1 MREVKHQHCHLLEN
15 KHENVSYNEFTDK
28 TVFELPDKNKVV
40 FGKEL
45 FTAPEVYF
53 TDKNDDGFKGI
64 QHLIS
69 QSLEKC
75 DAEQRKELIPNI
87 QLVGG
92 GSSFATTPDRLQREL
107 IEADFSGFGPKM
119 KVFTTNEKSER
130 CISSWMGATIMSSM
144 RIFDKWIVSRKD
156 YEENGFVHVEKRL

>member
-1 MREVKHQHCHLLEN
+1 M
-15 KHENVSYNEFTDK
+15 T
-28 TVFELPDKNKVV
+28 
-40 FGKEL
+40 
-45 FTAPEVYF
+45 PEAYF
-53 TDKNDDGFKGI
+53 SERGEEGFKGI
-64 QHLIS
+64 QHLVS

-75 DAEQRKELIPNI
+75 DTDQRKELIPNI

-92 GSSFATTPDRLQREL
+92 GSSFPTAPERLQREL
-107 IEADFSGFGPKM
+107 METDFSGYGPKM

-130 CISSWMGATIMSSM
+130 GISSWLGATIMSSM

>member
-15 KHENVSYNEFTDK
+15 KNESISFNEHTDK
-28 TVFELPDKNKVV
+28 TAFELPDKNKII

-45 FTAPEVYF
+45 FMAPEVYF
-53 TDKNDDGFKGI
+53 QENSEGNFKGI

-75 DAEQRKELIPNI
+75 EPEQRKELIPNI
-87 QLVGG
+87 QLIGG
-92 GSSFATTPDRLQREL
+92 GSSFPTTPDRLQRQL
-107 IEADFSGFGPKM
+107 LEADFSGCGSKM

-130 CISSWMGATIMSSM
+130 SISSWLGATIMSSM
-144 RIFDKWIVSRKD
+144 RIFDKWIVSRKE
-156 YEENGFVHVEKRL
+156 YEENGIAQV